1 MTWPSLVLRL
11 WRRATGRMGMA
22 KTSEGRVTE
31 RHPAFD
37 WLEVAR
43 LVLTSR
49 VMDEM
54 EEGSLYPSGHVP
66 YQFSARGH
74 ELGQVLLSQLL
85 TRPGDAASVYYR
97 SRPFMLGTGLTVD
110 EAFAAGMGRAG
121 SPSEGR
127 DVGVVFN
134 LPRRDGATV
143 LPMAG
148 DVGSQFTPAAGWAQA
163 LCYRYHELGEETLEG
178 SIAVV
183 FGGDGAVATNGFWS
197 ALTMAT
203 TLRLP
208 LLFVVEDNDYAI
220 SVERWLQTP
229 GGSIARNLACFENL
243 AVWQGSGTEPAETAP
258 LVAQAVDAVRS
269 WQGPGLL
276 RLKVPRLSGHSSHDT
291 QTYKSEERLNKEW
304 ERDPLPALRAYL
316 VPDQLDEAA
325 WEDLATEAAVSVA
338 AARDAALARPEPDP
352 AEVTSHVWSMAKI
365 PAADVRPDPPER
377 RRINMIDAIRQ
388 TLDAELALN
397 PRLLVF
403 GEDVGAKGGVHTA
416 TLGLQ
421 SKHGEARVFDTSL
434 SEEGI
439 IGRAMGMAVAG
450 LRPVPEIQFRK
461 YADPAMEQLHNL
473 GTLRWRTAGRFAAPV
488 VVRMPGGFG
497 RKVGDPWHSV
507 TGEVVFAHAVGWR
520 VAFPS
525 NAEDAAGLLRT
536 ALRSDDPTIF
546 FEHRAQ
552 LDANWARRPYPGDDY
567 LIPFGVARRLR
578 TGEELTLITWGAM
591 VERCEQAVDELGAS
605 VDLLDLRTIIPWDK
619 EAVLA
624 SVQKTGKC
632 LVVHEDIELAG
643 FGAEI
648 AAVVTSEAFIY
659 LDGPVRRL
667 AAPAVPVPFNYSLM
681 NAVVPAVGAIRAA
694 MTELLDF

>member
-1 MTWPSLVLRL
+1 VAQSVAR
-11 WRRATGRMGMA
+11 
-22 KTSEGRVTE
+22 SESMKPE

-37 WLEVAR
+37 WQQAAR
-43 LVLTSR
+43 LALTSR

-74 ELGQVLLSQLL
+74 ELGQVLLSHLL

-97 SRPFMLGTGLTVD
+97 SRPFMLGAGLSVED
-110 EAFAAGMGRAG
+110 AFAAGMGRSG

-134 LPRRDGATV
+134 LPARDGVTV

-163 LCYRYHELGEETLEG
+163 LCYRVHELGEEALQG

-203 TLRLP
+203 TLSLP

-220 SVERWLQTP
+220 SVEKWLQTP
-229 GGSIARNLACFENL
+229 GGNIAANLACFQNL
-243 AVWQGSGTEPAETAP
+243 AIWQGSGTEPAETAR
-258 LVAQAVDAVRS
+258 LVAEAVEMVRR

-276 RLKVPRLSGHSSHDT
+276 RLTVPRLSGHSSHDT
-291 QTYKSEERLNKEW
+291 QSYKSQERLAAEW

-316 VPDQLDEAA
+316 VPDLLSEAA
-325 WEDLATEAAVSVA
+325 WEELAADVAATVA
-338 AARDAALARPEPDP
+338 AARNAALARPEPDP
-352 AEVTSHVWSMAKI
+352 AQVTSHVWAPTS
-365 PAADVRPDPPER
+365 PTAAASQPRPPER

-388 TLDAELALN
+388 TLDVELSHN
-397 PRLLVF
+397 PRLIVF

-416 TLGLQ
+416 TMGLQ
-421 SKHGEARVFDTSL
+421 GKYGEARVFDTSL

-439 IGRAMGMAVAG
+439 IGRSMGMAVAG

-488 VVRMPGGFG
+488 VVRLPGGFG

-507 TGEVVFAHAVGWR
+507 TAEVVFAHATGWR

-525 NAEDAAGLLRT
+525 NAEDAVGLLRT
-536 ALRSDDPTIF
+536 ALRGEDPVIF

-578 TGEELTLITWGAM
+578 SGDDLTVVTWGAM
-591 VERCEQAVDELGAS
+591 VERCEQAAGELGAS
-605 VDLLDLRTIIPWDK
+605 IDLLDLRTILPWDK
-619 EAVLA
+619 QAVLA

-632 LVVHEDIELAG
+632 LIVHEDVELSG

-648 AAVVTSEAFIY
+648 AAVLASEAFIH
-659 LDGPVRRL
+659 LDAPIRRL
-667 AAPAVPVPFNYSLM
+667 AAPPVPVPFNYNLM
-681 NAVVPAVGAIRAA
+681 NAVVPTVSTIRDA
-694 MTELLDF
+694 MTELLAF